1 MCKLYYDQNERLFD
15 EPELY
20 RISMT
25 HVSRVSYISD
35 YTVIQILT
43 HLN

>member
-25 HVSRVSYISD
+25 YVLVIYISD

-43 HLN
+43 HMN